1 MAPNDFKFLIFYMER
16 TIVNPVI
23 KDQVTFKQTAK
34 DMRGGVTLLEVTLMP
49 GGGTPLHYH
58 RNFSETFI
66 VHSGALT
73 IQLKKRTLIL
83 DAGHQLTVEP
93 GQLHRFTNT
102 TAAAVRFTTIVEPGS
117 EGFENALRILYG
129 LAGDHQ
135 TDEKGTPRS
144 LLALAVVS
152 NISDMRPGGAGALMI
167 PFLGLLNFIA
177 RISGYRRKLVARY
190 CVHAQ

>member
-1 MAPNDFKFLIFYMER
+1 MER

-34 DMRGGVTLLEVTLMP
+34 DIKGGITRLEVTLMP
-49 GGGTPLHYH
+49 GGGTPPHYH

-73 IQLKKRTLIL
+73 IQLKNRTLVL

-102 TAAAVRFTTIVEPGS
+102 TAAAVHFTTIVEPGS
-117 EGFENALRILYG
+117 EGFENALHILYG
-129 LAGDHQ
+129 LAGDNQ
-135 TDEKGTPRS
+135 TDDKGNPRS
-144 LLALAVVS
+144 LLALAVIS
-152 NISDMRPGGAGALMI
+152 HISDMRPGGAGALMI

-177 RISGYRRKLVARY
+177 KISGYDKKLVARY
-190 CVHAQ
+190 CINA